1 MIPARRKCWILLV
14 DGNSTVQHLR
24 ALMLRMRG
32 YNVDTA
38 VDLDAA
44 RTMTSAGPQ
53 YDLVIVDVGHFAD
66 PGLEFCEE
74 IKQRHPYQKVLMQV
88 DGHIYLGRETCPDKV
103 VSKQEEPHHFVEEV
117 ERLLPAS

>member
-1 MIPARRKCWILLV
+1 MTPARHKSRILLV

-44 RTMTSAGPQ
+44 RTVISAGSAVRSC
-53 YDLVIVDVGHFAD
+53 Y
-66 PGLEFCEE
+66 
-74 IKQRHPYQKVLMQV
+74 R
-88 DGHIYLGRETCPDKV
+88 
-103 VSKQEEPHHFVEEV
+103 
-117 ERLLPAS
+117 

>member
-1 MIPARRKCWILLV
+1 MTPTRRKVRILLV

-44 RTMTSAGPQ
+44 RTVISAAQQ

-74 IKQRHPYQKVLMQV
+74 IKQRHPHQKVLMQV

-103 VSKQEEPHHFVEEV
+103 VSKQEGPHHFVEEV

>member
-1 MIPARRKCWILLV
+1 MTAAKHKSRILLV
-14 DGNSTVQHLR
+14 DGNSTLQHLR

-44 RTMTSAGPQ
+44 RTVISAVSQ

-74 IKQRHPYQKVLMQV
+74 IKRKHPHQKILMQV
-88 DGHIYLGRETCPDKV
+88 DGHIYLGQETCPDKV
-103 VSKQEEPHHFVEEV
+103 VSKQEGPSHFVEEV

>member
-1 MIPARRKCWILLV
+1 MTPARRKSRILLV

-38 VDLDAA
+38 IDLEAA
-44 RTMTSAGPQ
+44 RTVISAVSQ

-74 IKQRHPYQKVLMQV
+74 IKQKHPHQKVLMQV
-88 DGHIYLGRETCPDKV
+88 DGHIYLGRESCPDKV
-103 VSKQEEPHHFVEEV
+103 ISKQEGPNHFVEEV